1 MTSFFDRFL
10 IDFCSQLGPP
20 NPENSRPHCSES
32 TIFLKSHF
40 DVHMDFWFDF
50 GANLAPFWLPKSSKI
65 LPKIDPK
72 RHQFFDRFLHRFFI
86 DFGSFLEA
94 NLGPCWRLF
103 RPKWGDPVGRHLV
116 FCWVDVIFR
125 FVGRPGPLLA
135 PFWGGHGSIFRF
147 FGRFWGRLASIFDPL
162 NLQNR

>member
-1 MTSFFDRFL
+1 MKNRCQDAFPSCLHFL

-72 RHQFFDRFLHRFFI
+72 RHQFFDRFLDGFFI
-86 DFGSFLEA
+86 HFGS
-94 NLGPCWRLF
+94 NLGPNLEPCWPLF
-103 RPKWGDPVGRHLV
+103 RTKWRGALGCSPLFCCVG
-116 FCWVDVIFR
+116 F
-125 FVGRPGPLLA
+125 
-135 PFWGGHGSIFRF
+135 F
-147 FGRFWGRLASIFDPL
+147 FGFFRAGPWGTPSDRGP
-162 NLQNR
+162 NLTKRERKAFFK